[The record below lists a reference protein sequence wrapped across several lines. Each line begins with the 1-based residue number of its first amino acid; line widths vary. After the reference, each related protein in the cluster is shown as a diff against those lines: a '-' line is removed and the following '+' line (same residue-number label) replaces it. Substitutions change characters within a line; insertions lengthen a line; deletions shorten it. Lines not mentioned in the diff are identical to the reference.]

1 MKQKSL
7 LASALTVLALS
18 AVPAA
23 QAVAAPARI
32 TSPTP
37 VPTDMASS
45 PPMESAA
52 PTESMMPGESG
63 SPEPSG
69 VMTEPFG
76 PGCASLPTSGAGSPS
91 EMATQPVATAIA
103 SSPDLSTLS
112 KAIDQ
117 AGLAEKLNSAKDITV
132 FAPTNAAFDK
142 IPKEKLDKILGDKEK
157 LTKLLGY
164 HVVEGKKTPQDLA
177 EGELTTMEGGTLKV
191 KGSGED
197 YTVNDAKV
205 VCGDIQT
212 SNAVVYLV
220 DGVLKP
226 K

>member
-37 VPTDMASS
+37 APEET
-45 PPMESAA
+45 AA

-63 SPEPSG
+63 SPEPSAM
-69 VMTEPFG
+69 MTEPFG

-112 KAIDQ
+112 KAIEQ

-142 IPKEKLDKILGDKEK
+142 IPKEKLDKLLGDKEK

-191 KGSGED
+191 KGSGEE

-212 SNAVVYLV
+212 SNAVVYLI